1 MIKER
6 FRKYL
11 PVVVDLET
19 GGFDPKTNAILEIA
33 ATLIVKNEG
42 TQLLD
47 VGKTYRYHIEPYEGL
62 VVEQE
67 SLDFTKINLNHPLR
81 NAIAEKD
88 ALEEL
93 FKIINT
99 ERTANGCSRAILI
112 GHNAHFDHSFLTEAV
127 SRNNIKKSPFHPF
140 SVLDTV
146 TLGALHTKQT
156 VLARICDVL
165 NIDYDSKE
173 AHSAAYDSDITA
185 KVFVRLLTSLIAN
198 ILNDSQKHNDSY

>member
-33 ATLIVKNEG
+33 ATIIVKNEG

-185 KVFVRLLTSLIAN
+185 KVFCKIVN
-198 ILNDSQKHNDSY
+198 EFDS

>member
-112 GHNAHFDHSFLTEAV
+112 GHNAHFDHSFLKEAV

-165 NIDYDSKE
+165 NIDYDPKE

-185 KVFVRLLTSLIAN
+185 KVFCKIVN
-198 ILNDSQKHNDSY
+198 EFDS

>member
-112 GHNAHFDHSFLTEAV
+112 GHNAHFDHSFLKEAV

-185 KVFVRLLTSLIAN
+185 KVFCKIVN
-198 ILNDSQKHNDSY
+198 EFDS

>member
-33 ATLIVKNEG
+33 ATIIVKNEG

-62 VVEQE
+62 VVKQE

-93 FKIINT
+93 FKIINS

-185 KVFVRLLTSLIAN
+185 KVFCKIVN
-198 ILNDSQKHNDSY
+198 EFDS

>member
-19 GGFDPKTNAILEIA
+19 GGFNPKKNAILEIA
-33 ATLIVKNEG
+33 ATLISKNEN
-42 TQLLD
+42 TQLLE
-47 VGKTYRYHIEPYEGL
+47 VGETYRYHIEPFEGL

-81 NAIAEKD
+81 NAITEKD
-88 ALEEL
+88 ALDEL

-112 GHNAHFDHSFLTEAV
+112 GHNAHFDHSFLTEAI
-127 SRNNIKKSPFHPF
+127 SRNNLKKSPFHPF

-165 NIDYDSKE
+165 KIDYDSKQ

-185 KVFVRLLTSLIAN
+185 KVFCKIIN
-198 ILNDSQKHNDSY
+198 EFDSHYSK

>member
-19 GGFDPKTNAILEIA
+19 GGFNPKTNAILEIA
-33 ATLIVKNEG
+33 ATLISKNEN
-42 TQLLD
+42 TQLLE
-47 VGKTYRYHIEPYEGL
+47 VGETYRYHIEPFEGL

-81 NAIAEKD
+81 NAITEKE
-88 ALEEL
+88 ALDKL

-112 GHNAHFDHSFLTEAV
+112 GHNAHFDHSFLTEAI
-127 SRNNIKKSPFHPF
+127 SRNNLKKSPFHPF

-165 NIDYDSKE
+165 KIDYDSKQ

-185 KVFVRLLTSLIAN
+185 KVFCKIIN
-198 ILNDSQKHNDSY
+198 EFDSHYSKWFSKT

>member
-112 GHNAHFDHSFLTEAV
+112 GHNAHFDHSFITEAV

-185 KVFVRLLTSLIAN
+185 KVFCKIVN
-198 ILNDSQKHNDSY
+198 EFDS